1 MPKSRRRRKKPQPQT
16 TTRTIK
22 LHPRAVEALER
33 QLERFRKKFGR
44 EPGPNDP
51 VFFDPDCNVPTPLS
65 EAKIEA
71 KVLEAMLEAGTS
83 PEYAY
88 AYRKT
93 GLLSFGGDQTY
104 WHPDDRR
111 EWADAVAEYLA
122 LEQDASEA
130 PEKH

>member
-1 MPKSRRRRKKPQPQT
+1 MPKSRRRRKKPET
-16 TTRTIK
+16 LTRKVK
-22 LHPRAVEALER
+22 LHPRAVAALER
-33 QLERFRKKFGR
+33 QLDAFRAKFGR

-51 VFFDPDCNVPTPLS
+51 VFFDPDFDQPVPLT

-93 GLLSFGGDQTY
+93 GLLSFGGDQSF
-104 WHPDDRR
+104 WDPEDRR
-111 EWADAVAEYLA
+111 EWATAVAEYLEM
-122 LEQDASEA
+122 EQDASEA
-130 PEKH
+130 ADKH